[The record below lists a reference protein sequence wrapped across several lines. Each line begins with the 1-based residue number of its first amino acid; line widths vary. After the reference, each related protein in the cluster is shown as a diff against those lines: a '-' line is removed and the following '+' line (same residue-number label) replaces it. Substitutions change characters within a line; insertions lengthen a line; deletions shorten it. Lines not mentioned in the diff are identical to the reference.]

1 MKKQLLFCLV
11 LVLAWSSHPDLLAAK
26 TDKDSHPRQEKK
38 WSLTLSSGMYTDRT
52 VGQAIFNVPGRLE
65 SNYMHSLALARE
77 MGRFWDHFSWELEGM
92 FAKHHGK
99 HKTGRQDYE
108 EFVGAFLVRY
118 HTFPW
123 DQWVDTTLAV
133 GNGISATT
141 ETPRRELQTDK
152 GKSQNI
158 LNYLAVELE
167 FTLPGFP
174 DTSLTYRIHHRSGV
188 FGLYSGVEGASDFYL
203 LGLRQRF

>member
-1 MKKQLLFCLV
+1 MKKQLLFCLL
-11 LVLAWSSHPDLLAAK
+11 LVLIWSSHPGLLAAE
-26 TDKDSHPRQEKK
+26 TDETGQSRQENK

-52 VGQAIFNVPGRLE
+52 FGKAVFNVPGRLE

-108 EFVGAFLVRY
+108 ELVGALLVRY

-123 DQWVDTTLAV
+123 DKWLDNTLAFGLGV
-133 GNGISATT
+133 SATT
-141 ETPRRELQTDK
+141 EIPRRELQTEK
-152 GKSQNI
+152 GKTQRT

-167 FTLPGFP
+167 FTLPRFP

-188 FGLYSGVEGASDFYL
+188 FGLYGGVEGASDFYL